1 MARAAAVATRKA
13 RDTLVEKQQEVA
25 ILPESETTR
34 EVGIA
39 LVSLI
44 VPVFN
49 EQEAIPVFYQ
59 KIVEILMPL
68 APLTRFEILFVNDG
82 STDAT
87 ELAIRQL
94 PDIGPIV
101 RLINL
106 SRNFGKESALR
117 AGFDFAT
124 GDAVIPIDV
133 DLQDPPEII
142 PAMIVKWR
150 EGAKVVNARR
160 SDRSQDSRIKRS
172 SANAFYKVFNMLSDQ
187 PIPNNVGDFRLFDRQ
202 VVDVVRTFGER
213 AQFNKSLF
221 AWVGFSPVEVTFERK
236 SRSTG
241 ETTWSYWRLW
251 NLALDGIF
259 SSSTMP
265 LRVWSYVGGIL
276 SILSFSYAVFILFFT
291 LVFGADTPGYASTVI
306 LILMFGGLNL
316 LAIGIIGEYVGRI
329 YAEVRKRPLYIV
341 RSTHGVEM
349 EP

>member
-1 MARAAAVATRKA
+1 VNS
-13 RDTLVEKQQEVA
+13 QQGGQ
-25 ILPESETTR
+25 ILPENAARRDTA
-34 EVGIA
+34 IA

-44 VPVFN
+44 VPVLD
-49 EQEAIPVFYQ
+49 EQDAIPVFYQ

-68 APLTRFEILFVNDG
+68 APQTRFEILFVNDG

-94 PDIGPIV
+94 PDIGPVV

-142 PAMIVKWR
+142 PEMIDKWR

-160 SDRSQDSRIKRS
+160 RDRSQDSRVKRS
-172 SANAFYKVFNMLSDQ
+172 TANAFYRVFNMLSDQ

-202 VVDVVRTFGER
+202 VVDVVRSFGER

-221 AWVGFSPVEVTFERK
+221 AWVGFSPVEVTFQRK

-241 ETTWSYWRLW
+241 ETSWSYWRLW

-259 SSSTMP
+259 SSSTIP
-265 LRVWSYVGGIL
+265 LRVWSYVGGFL
-276 SILSFSYAVFILFFT
+276 SILSFLYALFILVFT

-341 RSTHGVEM
+341 KSTHGVEGA
-349 EP
+349 P